1 MQHAYTLKAIFCQFK
16 WQISLTLSLVIIE
29 AILGVFYPLL
39 IGIAI
44 NDLLEDSYQGLY
56 WLTALGFASLLI
68 GTARR
73 FYDTRAYANI
83 YQKTVTQ
90 MVAREHKKQRPTSTI
105 SARSNL
111 MTEFVEFLEDSLPEI
126 IQAII
131 AIVGISII
139 IATLNIK
146 VFFACLMLLLLIL
159 TIYILTGNKNFTLNK
174 NYNNELEQQ
183 VHAIESKSRSQ
194 SKQHFSAL
202 MRWNIALSDLET
214 INYFFVWSGVIALF
228 IFTPLIVIKDGM
240 LTYGLVFS
248 ILMYVFDYIEKLAIM
263 PIHIQQAIR
272 IKEIS
277 QRLSADN

>member
-1 MQHAYTLKAIFCQFK
+1 
-16 WQISLTLSLVIIE
+16 
-29 AILGVFYPLL
+29 
-39 IGIAI
+39 
-44 NDLLEDSYQGLY
+44 
-56 WLTALGFASLLI
+56 
-68 GTARR
+68 
-73 FYDTRAYANI
+73 
-83 YQKTVTQ
+83 
-90 MVAREHKKQRPTSTI
+90 
-105 SARSNL
+105 